1 MDMGTLTLN
10 GLQYTARHGVYDK
23 ERREGNRFE
32 VDLEF
37 TADFTAAALD
47 DDLTKSIDYEQA
59 EKVVKNVMSG
69 SSVHLIETLAHRIG
83 TRLIETFPSLEKL
96 EVCVRKLNP
105 PFETPCHY
113 SEIRM
118 SWPKSS

>member
-1 MDMGTLTLN
+1 MGTLTLN

-69 SSVHLIETLAHRIG
+69 SPVHLIETLAHRIG